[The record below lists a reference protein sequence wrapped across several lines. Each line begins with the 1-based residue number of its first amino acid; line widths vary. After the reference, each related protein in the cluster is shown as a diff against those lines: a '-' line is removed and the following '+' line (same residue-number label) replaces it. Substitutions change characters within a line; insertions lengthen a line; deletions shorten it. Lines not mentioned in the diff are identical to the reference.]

1 VRGAWVAAPGSSG
14 DGVLLYLHS
23 RRFQFDEPAGVYA
36 ARLAA
41 ATRLPVLHL
50 HYRLA
55 PENPYPAA
63 LDDALEAYQ
72 ALLAQGTP
80 ASRIVI
86 AGHSAGAT
94 LALSALLALRDRGR
108 PMPAAAVAIS
118 PITDFTLSGGS
129 LAANDGRD
137 VVTLAEARQ
146 VRSAYLGSADPAGA
160 PQSPLAG
167 DCTGLPPLLIAC
179 GDAEMLR
186 DDAVRFADRAL
197 AAGVPVELE
206 VFEGMPHGFP
216 VLSLDASHVLLSR
229 IAAFTA
235 GRLAG
240 LSGEPHGPLSIRR
253 IGWAGYEIVTEYGT
267 RVLVDPYLS
276 GSEGIH
282 SGIPE
287 SPVPPQM
294 LTGVDVIVVTHA
306 GYDHRGQ
313 ALELALA
320 GNATLVCGS
329 ALLRA
334 ALKAGLPPSRLAAT
348 VSGVEV
354 RFRDVTLK
362 SLPARHESTMTID
375 GGFVADEPQSFLL
388 TTAAGTRVFCGG
400 DTSLSGDLRT
410 WGELHRPGIAVLG
423 IGGLWLGA
431 GKIVEL
437 HPAEAAVAARWL
449 GVSTVLTVHHHPADP
464 APAQLAADLADSAI
478 NVVSLDFGETWTS
491 R

>member
-1 VRGAWVAAPGSSG
+1 MISHPATESDLRAVARLVADIHGAADSGAALLNQLTGPATAFAARPFRSGSVRGEWVAAPGSSG

-63 LDDALEAYQ
+63 LDDVLEAYQ

-118 PITDFTLSGGS
+118 PITDFTLSGAS
-129 LAANDGRD
+129 
-137 VVTLAEARQ
+137 
-146 VRSAYLGSADPAGA
+146 
-160 PQSPLAG
+160 LAG

-216 VLSLDASHVLLSR
+216 VLSLDASQVLLSR
-229 IAAFTA
+229 VAAFIAA
-235 GRLAG
+235 RL
-240 LSGEPHGPLSIRR
+240 
-253 IGWAGYEIVTEYGT
+253 
-267 RVLVDPYLS
+267 
-276 GSEGIH
+276 
-282 SGIPE
+282 
-287 SPVPPQM
+287 
-294 LTGVDVIVVTHA
+294 
-306 GYDHRGQ
+306 
-313 ALELALA
+313 
-320 GNATLVCGS
+320 
-329 ALLRA
+329 
-334 ALKAGLPPSRLAAT
+334 
-348 VSGVEV
+348 
-354 RFRDVTLK
+354 
-362 SLPARHESTMTID
+362 
-375 GGFVADEPQSFLL
+375 
-388 TTAAGTRVFCGG
+388 
-400 DTSLSGDLRT
+400 
-410 WGELHRPGIAVLG
+410 
-423 IGGLWLGA
+423 
-431 GKIVEL
+431 
-437 HPAEAAVAARWL
+437 
-449 GVSTVLTVHHHPADP
+449 
-464 APAQLAADLADSAI
+464 
-478 NVVSLDFGETWTS
+478 GETRTS